1 MKIQQDYPEKIT
13 INPLKKP
20 IDIVCHLP
28 GSKSITNRA
37 LVIAALN
44 SGEQKTHL
52 SGVLR
57 SEDTEIMVDCLEKL
71 GFILSVNWKDCT
83 AIVSSPKAPGIIPS
97 SNANLFTGNSG
108 TTMRFLTAMVGL
120 GNGTYK
126 LDGIKRMQERP
137 INDLLKALND
147 LNINSVSENN
157 NGCPP
162 VIIKTS
168 GWSGGIARINSEMS
182 SQFISGILMAAPFAK
197 GDTRII
203 LEGKIVSQSYIGIT
217 LAMLNDWGI
226 NTTKIS
232 EREYLIKGNQ
242 TGNRFEYQIEPDASA
257 ASYFYAAAAITG
269 GTITTPG
276 LGKTSLQGDLK
287 FVHAL
292 ELMGAT
298 VTQTNNSTTITG
310 KELHGINIDMN
321 DISDTVMTLG
331 VVACFAKGSTKITN
345 IGHIRHKETDRISA
359 LANELRKIGALVE
372 EFPDS
377 IIIHPA
383 KLHGAEI
390 ETYND
395 HRIAMSFA
403 IAGLKV
409 PGITICNPSC
419 VAKTYPNFFDDLAK
433 AI

>member
-1 MKIQQDYPEKIT
+1 MKIQQDYPEKTTIT
-13 INPLKKP
+13 PLKKP
-20 IDIVCHLP
+20 IDLVCHLP

-44 SGEQKTHL
+44 SGEKKTHL

-57 SEDTEIMVDCLEKL
+57 SEDTEIMIDCLEKL
-71 GFILSVNWKDCT
+71 GFILSVNWKECT
-83 AIVSSPKAPGIIPS
+83 AIVSSPKLPGIIPS
-97 SNANLFTGNSG
+97 SSANLFTGNSG

-147 LNINSVSENN
+147 LNINSSSENN

-162 VIIKTS
+162 VIIKTM

-232 EREYLIKGNQ
+232 DREYLINGNQ

-269 GTITTPG
+269 GTVTTPG
-276 LGKTSLQGDLK
+276 LGKSSLQGDLK

-292 ELMGAT
+292 ELMGAR

-310 KELHGINIDMN
+310 KELHGVNIDMN

-331 VVACFAKGSTKITN
+331 IVACFAKGTTKITN
-345 IGHIRHKETDRISA
+345 IGHIRHKETDRINA
-359 LANELRKIGALVE
+359 LAIELRKIGALVE
-372 EFPDS
+372 EFSDS
-377 IIIHPA
+377 IMIHPS

-403 IAGLKV
+403 IAGLKI

-419 VAKTYPNFFDDLAK
+419 VAKTYPDFFDDLAK

>member
-1 MKIQQDYPEKIT
+1 MKIQQDYPDKTTIT
-13 INPLKKP
+13 PLKKP
-20 IDIVCHLP
+20 IDLVCHLP

-44 SGEQKTHL
+44 SGEKKSHL

-57 SEDTEIMVDCLEKL
+57 SEDTEIMVDSLEKL

-83 AIVSSPKAPGIIPS
+83 AIVSSSKAPGIIPS

-147 LNINSVSENN
+147 LNINSSSENN

-226 NTTKIS
+226 NTSKIS
-232 EREYLIKGNQ
+232 DREYLIKGNQ

-269 GTITTPG
+269 GTVTTPG
-276 LGKTSLQGDLK
+276 LGKTSLQGDLN

-298 VTQTNNSTTITG
+298 VTQNNNSTTITG

-403 IAGLKV
+403 IAGLKIS
-409 PGITICNPSC
+409 GITICNPSC
-419 VAKTYPNFFDDLAK
+419 VAKTYPDFFDDLAK

>member
-1 MKIQQDYPEKIT
+1 MKINQAYPEKI
-13 INPLKKP
+13 IIKPLKNP
-20 IDIVCHLP
+20 IQLECNLP

-44 SGEQKTHL
+44 SGEKKTHL
-52 SGVLR
+52 RGVLR

-71 GFILSVNWKDCT
+71 GFTISVNWNECT
-83 AIVSSPKAPGIIPS
+83 AFVSSPKTRGIIPS
-97 SNANLFTGNSG
+97 SNTCLFTGNSG

-147 LNINSVSENN
+147 LNINAVSENN

-168 GWSGGIARINSEMS
+168 GWSGGVARINSEMS

-197 GDTRII
+197 GETLII
-203 LEGKIVSQSYIGIT
+203 LEGKIVSQSYINIT
-217 LAMLNDWGI
+217 LAMLEDWGI
-226 NTTKIS
+226 KTTIIS
-232 EREYLIKGNQ
+232 DREYLIQGNQ
-242 TGNRFEYQIEPDASA
+242 FGNRFEYQIEPDASA

-269 GTITTPG
+269 GTVTTPG
-276 LGKTSLQGDLK
+276 LGKKSLQGDVK

-292 ELMGAT
+292 QLMGAK
-298 VTQTNNSTTITG
+298 VFQDNNSTTITG
-310 KELHGINIDMN
+310 SDLHGIDIDMN

-331 VVACFAKGSTKITN
+331 VVACFAKGTTKITN

-359 LANELRKIGALVE
+359 LANEIRKIGGLVE
-372 EFPDS
+372 EFPDG
-377 IIIHPA
+377 ITIHPA
-383 KLHGAEI
+383 ELHGAEI

-403 IAGLKV
+403 IAGLKI

-419 VAKTYPNFFDDLAK
+419 VAKTYPGFFEDLAK
-433 AI
+433 AT

>member
-1 MKIQQDYPEKIT
+1 MKIDQVYSEKIT

-20 IDIVCHLP
+20 IDLVCNLP

-44 SGEQKTHL
+44 SGNRKTHL
-52 SGVLR
+52 SGILR

-71 GFILSVNWKDCT
+71 GFILSVNWKEST
-83 AIVSSPKAPGIIPS
+83 AFVSSPKAPGIIPS

-137 INDLLKALND
+137 INDLLKALNE
-147 LNINSVSENN
+147 LNINSSSENN

-168 GWSGGIARINSEMS
+168 GWSGGVARINSEMS

-197 GDTRII
+197 GETRIT
-203 LEGKIVSQSYIGIT
+203 LEGKIVSQSYIEIT
-217 LAMLNDWGI
+217 LNMLKDWGI
-226 NTTKIS
+226 NTEKIS
-232 EREYLIKGNQ
+232 DREYLIQGNQ
-242 TGNRFEYQIEPDASA
+242 TGNRFDYQIEPDASA
-257 ASYFYAAAAITG
+257 ASYFYAAAAISG
-269 GTITTPG
+269 GTVTTPG
-276 LGKTSLQGDLK
+276 LGTKSLQGDIK
-287 FVHAL
+287 FAQAL
-292 ELMGAT
+292 QLMGAKII
-298 VTQTNNSTTITG
+298 QNDNSTTVTG
-310 KELHGINIDMN
+310 SELHGIDIDMN

-331 VVACFAKGSTKITN
+331 VVACFAKGTTKISN

-359 LANELRKIGALVE
+359 LANELRKIGAMVE

-377 IIIHPA
+377 IIIHPSS
-383 KLHGAEI
+383 LHGAEI

-395 HRIAMSFA
+395 HRIAMSFS
-403 IAGLKV
+403 IAGLKI

-419 VAKTYPNFFDDLAK
+419 VAKTYPVFFDDLAK
-433 AI
+433 AT

>member
-1 MKIQQDYPEKIT
+1 MKLQQAYPDKIT
-13 INPLKKP
+13 ISPLNNPITLEC
-20 IDIVCHLP
+20 ILP

-44 SGEQKTHL
+44 SGNKKTHL
-52 SGVLR
+52 KGILH

-71 GFILSVNWKDCT
+71 GFIISVNWKDCT
-83 AIVSSPKAPGIIPS
+83 ASVSSPKAPGIIPS
-97 SNANLFTGNSG
+97 SNATLFTGNSG

-137 INDLLKALND
+137 INDLLKALNA
-147 LNINSVSENN
+147 LNINASSENN

-162 VIIKTS
+162 VIIKTP
-168 GWSGGIARINSEMS
+168 GWSGGITKINSEMS

-197 GDTRII
+197 GETRII
-203 LEGKIVSQSYIGIT
+203 LEGNIVSQSYIGIT
-217 LAMLNDWGI
+217 LAMLKDWGI
-226 NTTKIS
+226 TATKIS
-232 EREYLIKGNQ
+232 EREYLIPGYQIGNC
-242 TGNRFEYQIEPDASA
+242 FEYQVEPDASA
-257 ASYFYAAAAITG
+257 ASYFYAAAAITAG
-269 GTITTPG
+269 KVTTPG
-276 LGKTSLQGDLK
+276 LGKNSLQGDIK
-287 FVHAL
+287 FVQAL
-292 ELMGAT
+292 ELMGAQ
-298 VTQTNNSTTITG
+298 VTQDHKSTTIIG
-310 KELHGINIDMN
+310 KELKGISIDMN

-331 VVACFAKGSTKITN
+331 VVACFAKGTTKITN

-372 EFPDS
+372 EYPDS
-377 IIIHPA
+377 IIIHPS
-383 KLHGAEI
+383 KLYGAEI

-403 IAGLKV
+403 IAGLKI

-419 VAKTYPNFFDDLAK
+419 VAKTYPDFFEDLAK
-433 AI
+433 AT

>member
-1 MKIQQDYPEKIT
+1 
-13 INPLKKP
+13 
-20 IDIVCHLP
+20 
-28 GSKSITNRA
+28 
-37 LVIAALN
+37 
-44 SGEQKTHL
+44 
-52 SGVLR
+52 
-57 SEDTEIMVDCLEKL
+57 
-71 GFILSVNWKDCT
+71 
-83 AIVSSPKAPGIIPS
+83 
-97 SNANLFTGNSG
+97 
-108 TTMRFLTAMVGL
+108 MRFLTAMVGL

-147 LNINSVSENN
+147 LNINSSSENN

-162 VIIKTS
+162 VIIKTM

-232 EREYLIKGNQ
+232 DREYLINGNQ

-269 GTITTPG
+269 GTVTTPR
-276 LGKTSLQGDLK
+276 LGKSSLQGDLK

-292 ELMGAT
+292 ELMGAR

-310 KELHGINIDMN
+310 KELHGVNIDMN

-331 VVACFAKGSTKITN
+331 IVACFAKGTTKITN

-359 LANELRKIGALVE
+359 LAIELRKIGALVE

-377 IIIHPA
+377 IIIHPS

-403 IAGLKV
+403 IAGLKI

-419 VAKTYPNFFDDLAK
+419 VAKTYPDFFDDLAK

>member
-1 MKIQQDYPEKIT
+1 MKTHHEYPEKIL
-13 INPLKKP
+13 INPLKNTLSLE
-20 IDIVCHLP
+20 CYLP

-37 LVIAALN
+37 LVIAVLN
-44 SGEQKTHL
+44 SGEKKTHL
-52 SGVLR
+52 KGILR
-57 SEDTEIMVDCLEKL
+57 SEDTEIMLDCLEKL
-71 GFILSVNWKDCT
+71 GFNISVNWKDSS
-83 AIVSSPKAPGIIPS
+83 AIVSPPKISGLIPS
-97 SNANLFTGNSG
+97 ISANLFTGNSG

-147 LNINSVSENN
+147 LNINSSSENN

-168 GWSGGIARINSEMS
+168 GWPGGIAKINSEMS
-182 SQFISGILMAAPFAK
+182 SQFISGILMAAPFGK
-197 GDTRII
+197 GETRII
-203 LEGKIVSQSYIGIT
+203 LEGQIVSQSYINIT
-217 LAMLNDWGI
+217 LAMLKDWGI
-226 NTTKIS
+226 KTNKIS
-232 EREYLIKGNQ
+232 DREYLIQGNQ

-269 GTITTPG
+269 GTVTTPG
-276 LGKTSLQGDLK
+276 LGKKSLQGDIK

-292 ELMGAT
+292 QLMGAE
-298 VTQTNNSTTITG
+298 VSQENNSTTVTG
-310 KELHGINIDMN
+310 RQLNGISIDMN

-331 VVACFAKGSTKITN
+331 VVACFAKGKTQIKN
-345 IGHIRHKETDRISA
+345 IAHIRHKETDRISA
-359 LANELRKIGALVE
+359 LANEIKKIGGKVE

-383 KLHGAEI
+383 ELNGAEI

-403 IAGLKV
+403 IAGLKI

-419 VAKTYPNFFDDLAK
+419 VAKTYPTFFEDLAK
-433 AI
+433 AT